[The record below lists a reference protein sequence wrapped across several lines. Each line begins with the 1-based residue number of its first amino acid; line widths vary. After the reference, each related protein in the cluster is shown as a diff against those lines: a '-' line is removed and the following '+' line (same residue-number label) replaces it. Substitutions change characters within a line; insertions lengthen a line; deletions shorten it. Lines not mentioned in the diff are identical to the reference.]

1 MDMWFYLES
10 GKEEQLPVNFE
21 EQKTRK
27 TKNSDEQKSG
37 QKVKDLKTLRKEP
50 YIEL

>member
-1 MDMWFYLES
+1 MLYLGS
-10 GKEEQLPVNFE
+10 GKEEQFPMNSE

-27 TKNSDEQKSG
+27 IKNFDEQKSG
-37 QKVKDLKTLRKEP
+37 EKEKDLKTLGKVP